1 MTKAIPITPVIKFE
15 DSKGLA
21 LAGGEVMTRIA
32 GTNLPKTTY
41 IDESGQTPH
50 TNPIKLNDK
59 GEATIYFDTHSK
71 VDMDVYNFK
80 GVFIETIYYEDN
92 GESSSSIISGDGV
105 HYQPP
110 DNLQEVQAGNLVSAY
125 IGDEIVVANAITSA
139 DAKSTDYTPITNTY
153 HPTIYTPIVTPQGDR
168 IIEFSLND
176 FQGFRYIMNQAG
188 VRLQVGT
195 DYTYIKD
202 TTKYTITFLNGVAD
216 NEKVM
221 VLNTRSFNIDFMG
234 EVQKIKGDY
243 NSFTTPSNFNPNRKG
258 ILKIGTSHF
267 DVLSNKFVPSLKTY
281 DLASMLADSNQ
292 LPTDTATLPDDFI
305 IEHLDEVYDIEAI
318 KCVGDGITPEIYRA
332 YIWGELKENTKINIS
347 YYYNT
352 SPTDVTKAD
361 LFNSYA
367 VQPIPQGAYIE
378 FDRTQLKVFDFLDF
392 TKCKLFDK
400 VHNELTIGDYI
411 NQPTSVNPDTNM
423 IELWLDSSDSK
434 YKGMAGAKDNQYL
447 GVVLKGASAKGI
459 TKQMSQYTFDKLD
472 KLNYKQLEIA
482 DSEIGSLPTNFT
494 KLAILDSAGNSSFQ
508 DDSYVLVYDY
518 ERLLILDGTGLDLK
532 NQDNSFRGLSRTHL
546 DGYITQT
553 YGNSVKKASNQLYRI
568 EFNLS
573 STINYVKAGSSGF
586 AEKWNNFS
594 KEGIFT
600 MKDKLPLWETI
611 PLVSLGKFGSPL
623 DTGYFRQYIKQTPQG
638 IAPYYATSVRRDTD
652 TLTNIGVPTT
662 FEGDAIFKL
671 EEATECNMILY
682 DLTILKD

>member
-59 GEATIYFDTHSK
+59 GEAVIYFDTHSK
-71 VDMDVYNFK
+71 VDMDVFDFK
-80 GVFIETIYYEDN
+80 GVFIETIYFEDN

-110 DNLQEVQAGNLVSAY
+110 DNLQQVQAGNLVSAY
-125 IGDEIVVANAITSA
+125 KGDEIVVANAITSA

-168 IIEFSLND
+168 VIEFSLND

-188 VRLQVGT
+188 TRLQVGT

-281 DLASMLADSNQ
+281 DLASMLADKNQ
-292 LPTDTATLPDDFI
+292 LPTDTATLPDDFT

-318 KCVGDGITPEIYRA
+318 RCVGDGITPEIYRA

-361 LFNSYA
+361 LFKSYA

-400 VHNELTIGDYI
+400 AHNELTIGDYI
-411 NQPTSVNPDTNM
+411 NQPTSVNPKTNM

-434 YKGMAGAKDNQYL
+434 YKGMAGANDEQYL
-447 GVVLKGASAKGI
+447 GVVLKGASAKGV
-459 TKQMSQYTFDKLD
+459 TKQMSQFIFDKLD

-482 DSEIGSLPTNFT
+482 SGEIGSLPTDFT
-494 KLAILDSAGNSSFQ
+494 KLAILDSAGNSSFI
-508 DDSYVLVYDY
+508 DDSYILVYDY
-518 ERLLILDGTGLDLK
+518 SKLLLQGGAGVGIPSGIP
-532 NQDNSFRGLSRTHL
+532 RTTL
-546 DGYITQT
+546 ETYITSR
-553 YGNSVKKASNQLYRI
+553 YGNSVKLPSNEKYKI
-568 EFNLS
+568 SFNLGLHFRYLS
-573 STINYVKAGSSGF
+573 STSTANNSRYKMTQNQNFVIMQDSYVISDTRENGIEPNYTATKGVLQ
-586 AEKWNNFS
+586 
-594 KEGIFT
+594 T
-600 MKDKLPLWETI
+600 
-611 PLVSLGKFGSPL
+611 
-623 DTGYFRQYIKQTPQG
+623 IKQTLQG
-638 IAPYYATSVRRDTD
+638 IAPYHSGDSVADNADTILGISPKSAPFN
-652 TLTNIGVPTT
+652 TKQIENIV
-662 FEGDAIFKL
+662 
-671 EEATECNMILY
+671 LY
-682 DLTILKD
+682 DLTILNKRKI